1 MIRIYIIDD
10 YLKYINYKWRKEFI
24 KRFIDE
30 NIKSVLKK
38 YVFMIMVR
46 KEKVIKNNV
55 NIKILKNIMI
65 K

>member
-24 KRFIDE
+24 NRFIDE

>member
-24 KRFIDE
+24 KRFVDE